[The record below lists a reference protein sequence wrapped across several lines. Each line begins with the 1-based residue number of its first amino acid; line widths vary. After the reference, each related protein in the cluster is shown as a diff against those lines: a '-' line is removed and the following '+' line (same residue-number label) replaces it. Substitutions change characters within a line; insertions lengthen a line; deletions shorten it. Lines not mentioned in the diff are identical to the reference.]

1 MPSVVIV
8 LERSG
13 KAGRQ
18 CDIVRELA
26 GDFVVDERFFAE
38 PADRA
43 NAEKRGHV
51 AVSIERRGRAPR
63 HGSSW
68 SFGGKRTRFGRGT
81 FRPQMTRLLL
91 AFGGRPHYSPVK

>member
-1 MPSVVIV
+1 

-26 GDFVVDERFFAE
+26 GIFVVYERFFAE

-43 NAEKRGHV
+43 NVEERGQV

-63 HGSSW
+63 HGSS
-68 SFGGKRTRFGRGT
+68 
-81 FRPQMTRLLL
+81 
-91 AFGGRPHYSPVK
+91 

>member
-1 MPSVVIV
+1 VRSVPSVVIV

-13 KAGRQ
+13 EAGGQ

-26 GDFVVDERFFAE
+26 GDFLVYERFFAE

-43 NAEKRGHV
+43 NDEERGQA
-51 AVSIERRGRAPR
+51 AVSIERHGRAPR

-68 SFGGKRTRFGRGT
+68 SLGVCG
-81 FRPQMTRLLL
+81 
-91 AFGGRPHYSPVK
+91 AVN